1 MKDFN
6 SRPEDYY
13 SVGPNKQVID
23 IINDEIGDIGEYY
36 FSVGNY
42 IKYKERAGRKF
53 TLTVEEVSKMY
64 GDDVLKKYEETFG
77 KDLGTSMTMQDYNKA
92 NYYHMNAFRLAQS
105 IINDSYF
112 IYNKDK

>member
-42 IKYKERAGRKF
+42 IKYKVGR
-53 TLTVEEVSKMY
+53 LWC
-64 GDDVLKKYEETFG
+64 
-77 KDLGTSMTMQDYNKA
+77 TSFRKS
-92 NYYHMNAFRLAQS
+92 MNL
-105 IINDSYF
+105 
-112 IYNKDK
+112 